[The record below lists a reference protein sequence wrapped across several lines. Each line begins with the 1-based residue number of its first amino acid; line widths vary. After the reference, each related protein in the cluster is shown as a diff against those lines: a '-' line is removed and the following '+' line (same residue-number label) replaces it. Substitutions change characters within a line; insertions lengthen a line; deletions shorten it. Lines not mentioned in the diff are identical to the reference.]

1 MSSHGADLLSYAVF
15 LLFPVMLCCIKE
27 EAKDDSLATA
37 QTTGRHASVFVFSFF
52 LFFFFEG
59 EGMKNRKT
67 RKVVR
72 APDADEEKKKKQTPR
87 FLLPHHCYAWH
98 KGLLRNERGKHNN
111 RAVNARRNKRCAA
124 DVEETHSSE
133 SDANTKKK
141 KEKRNPK
148 KKKRA

>member
-1 MSSHGADLLSYAVF
+1 
-15 LLFPVMLCCIKE
+15 
-27 EAKDDSLATA
+27 
-37 QTTGRHASVFVFSFF
+37 
-52 LFFFFEG
+52 
-59 EGMKNRKT
+59 MKNRKT

-148 KKKRA
+148 KKKEHDTQSSMPLLRSLSLKQKNALSFMRPRSYVAH